1 MSTVKILTIKGR
13 KSTKTIDLPKVFET
27 PFRPDLI
34 KRAVL
39 SEQSKK
45 RNPQGRFPLAGKQVT
60 ATSVGPGKG
69 ISKVPRTHGKG
80 THHGNRGT
88 LIHSTVGGR
97 LAFPPKVEKIIVEKI
112 NKKEH
117 RLALWSAVS
126 ATASK
131 DVVEDRGHL
140 FADKL
145 SFPIIVEDKI
155 NNLERTKEVIETIEK
170 LGAGDD
176 LARSQ
181 IKKVRAGKGKRR
193 GRKYRRKTGPLL
205 VVADNCETLKA
216 GKNIPGAQIVK
227 VKDLSVEL
235 LAPGTHAGRL
245 TIWTESA
252 IKALGEWK

>member
-1 MSTVKILTIKGR
+1 MSTVKILTLKGR
-13 KSTKTIDLPKVFET
+13 KSTKTVELPTVFDT
-27 PFRPDLI
+27 PYRPDLI

-45 RNPQGRFPLAGKQVT
+45 RNVQGRFLLAGKQVT
-60 ATSVGPGKG
+60 ASSRGPGSG
-69 ISKVPRTHGKG
+69 ISKVPRTHGKS

-97 LAFPPKVEKIIVEKI
+97 LAHPPKTEKIIVEKI

-131 DVVEDRGHL
+131 DVVENRGHL
-140 FADKL
+140 FADKT
-145 SFPIIVEDKI
+145 SFPIIVDDAI
-155 NNLERTKEVIETIEK
+155 NKLEKTKDMIETIEK
-170 LGAGDD
+170 LGIGDD
-176 LARSQ
+176 LDRSQ
-181 IKKVRAGKGKRR
+181 IKKVRAGKGKMR

-205 VVADNCETLKA
+205 VVDDDCEALKA

>member
-13 KSTKTIDLPKVFET
+13 KSTKTVDLPKVFDT

-45 RNPQGRFPLAGKQVT
+45 RNPQGRFLLAGKQVT
-60 ATSVGPGKG
+60 ASSVGPGSG

-80 THHGNRGT
+80 THHGNRAA

-97 LAFPPKVEKIIVEKI
+97 LAHPPKVEKIIVEKI

-126 ATASK
+126 ATASR
-131 DVVEDRGHL
+131 DTVESRGHL
-140 FADKL
+140 FDEKI

-155 NNLERTKEVIETIEK
+155 NNLERTKEVIEAIEK
-170 LGAGDD
+170 LGVGDD
-176 LARSQ
+176 LSRSQ
-181 IKKVRAGKGKRR
+181 IKKIRAGKGKRR

-205 VVADNCETLKA
+205 VVDDNCEALKA
-216 GKNIPGAQIVK
+216 GNNIPGADIVK
-227 VKDLSVEL
+227 VKDLCVEL

-252 IKALGEWK
+252 IKAIGDWK

>member
-13 KSTKTIDLPKVFET
+13 KSPKTVELPKVFDT
-27 PFRPDLI
+27 PYRPDLI

-45 RNPQGRFPLAGKQVT
+45 RNIQGRYPLAGRLVA
-60 ATSVGPGKG
+60 ATSRGPGSG

-97 LAFPPKVEKIIVEKI
+97 LAFPPSTEKKIVEKI

-117 RLALWSAVS
+117 KLALWSAVS

-131 DVVEDRGHL
+131 DVIEERGHL

-145 SFPIIVEDKI
+145 SFPIIVEDAL
-155 NNLERTKEVIETIEK
+155 NNLEKTKDMIETIGK
-170 LGAGDD
+170 LGVGDD
-176 LARSQ
+176 LERSQ
-181 IKKVRAGKGKRR
+181 IKKIRAGKGKRR

-205 VVADNCETLKA
+205 VVDDKSEALKA
-216 GKNIPGAQIVK
+216 GKNIPGTQIVT
-227 VKDLSVEL
+227 VRELSVEL